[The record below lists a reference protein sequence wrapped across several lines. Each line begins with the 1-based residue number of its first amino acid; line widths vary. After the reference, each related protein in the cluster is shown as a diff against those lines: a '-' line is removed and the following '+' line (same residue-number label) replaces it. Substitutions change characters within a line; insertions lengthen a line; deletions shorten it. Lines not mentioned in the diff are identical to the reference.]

1 MKKETYATP
10 DVELIEIKPSDV
22 ISVSVGSDNEI
33 DFGDISGGFF

>member
-1 MKKETYATP
+1 MKKETYASP

-33 DFGDISGGFF
+33 DAGDGSTFF